1 MRITKIE
8 VWDFKAPFRD
18 GPYNMSHVS
27 QDAIY
32 GQILCLHTEQ
42 GISGLGEIV
51 PAPSLAV
58 DERLARYA
66 DESTFLPALLCQ
78 SEEALAEF
86 IQQIQKKDK
95 SWRGIAFGLETAYL
109 DLLARKHNVPF
120 ADMLGGALNN
130 GIEDY
135 FSISESHK
143 DSIRKRISAAGPQR
157 KVIQLKVGVHPLAH
171 ELGLIQ
177 AALDLMNH
185 SQTLLVDAN
194 GGWSFEQASQAIN
207 AIEDPRLIW
216 EEPCSLY
223 EQNRKLTQELGATIL
238 LDGQTSTDFDVA
250 KQAVN
255 DGIAAGICIK
265 PALIGGLSVAREIRD
280 LCVKADMKI
289 RIDGPWCGDIACAAI
304 LNLALGTKPD
314 LLIAGCDLRE
324 PLIIDP
330 DLKGLTNPHPSQIAP
345 ASSSGFHI
353 DWVRE
358 QLGSATDTYV

>member
-8 VWDFKAPFRD
+8 IWDFKTPFRD

-27 QDAIY
+27 QGAIY

-51 PAPSLAV
+51 PAPSLVA

-66 DESTFLPALLCQ
+66 QESTFLPALLGQ

-86 IQQIQKKDK
+86 IQHIQAKDK

-130 GIEDY
+130 SVEDY

-143 DSIRKRISAAGPQR
+143 DSISKRISAAGPER
-157 KVIQLKVGVHPLAH
+157 KVIQLKVGVYTLEH
-171 ELGLIQ
+171 ELELIRT
-177 AALDLMNH
+177 ALDLMND

-216 EEPCSLY
+216 EEPCRLF
-223 EQNRKLTQELGATIL
+223 EENQKLVQRLDAKIL
-238 LDGQTSTDFDVA
+238 LDGQTSTDLDVA
-250 KQAVN
+250 KQAVD

-265 PALIGGLSVAREIRD
+265 PALIGGLSIAREIRD

-289 RIDGPWCGDIACAAI
+289 RIDGPWCGDIACTAI
-304 LNLALGTKPD
+304 LNFALGAQPD

-324 PLIIDP
+324 PLILSP
-330 DLKGLTNPHPSQIAP
+330 DLRGLTHPRPSQIAP
-345 ASSSGFHI
+345 ASSSGFNI
-353 DWVRE
+353 DWVGE
-358 QLGSATDTYV
+358 QLGPATDTYV

>member
-8 VWDFKAPFRD
+8 IWDFKTPFRD

-27 QDAIY
+27 QGAIY

-51 PAPSLAV
+51 PAPSLVA

-66 DESTFLPALLCQ
+66 QESTFLQ
-78 SEEALAEF
+78 ALAEF
-86 IQQIQKKDK
+86 IQHIQAKDK

-130 GIEDY
+130 SVEDY

-143 DSIRKRISAAGPQR
+143 DSISKRISAAGPER
-157 KVIQLKVGVHPLAH
+157 KVIQLKVGVYTLEH
-171 ELGLIQ
+171 ELELIRT
-177 AALDLMNH
+177 ALDLMND

-216 EEPCSLY
+216 EEPCRLF
-223 EQNRKLTQELGATIL
+223 EENQKLVQRLDAKIL

-250 KQAVN
+250 KQAVD
-255 DGIAAGICIK
+255 DGRAQYC
-265 PALIGGLSVAREIRD
+265 S
-280 LCVKADMKI
+280 
-289 RIDGPWCGDIACAAI
+289 
-304 LNLALGTKPD
+304 
-314 LLIAGCDLRE
+314 
-324 PLIIDP
+324 
-330 DLKGLTNPHPSQIAP
+330 
-345 ASSSGFHI
+345 
-353 DWVRE
+353 
-358 QLGSATDTYV
+358 

>member
-8 VWDFKAPFRD
+8 VWNFETPFRD

-58 DERLARYA
+58 DERLARYV
-66 DESTFLPALLCQ
+66 DESTFLPALVGQ
-78 SEEALAEF
+78 SEEALGRF
-86 IQQIQKKDK
+86 IQQIQAKDK

-109 DLLARKHNVPF
+109 DLLARSRDVPF
-120 ADMLGGALNN
+120 ADMLGGTLNDN
-130 GIEDY
+130 IEDY

-143 DSIRKRISAAGPQR
+143 DDISQRILTAGPDR

-171 ELGLIQ
+171 ELELIQ
-177 AALDLMNH
+177 AALELMNH

-194 GGWSFEQASQAIN
+194 GGWSFEQASQAISSV
-207 AIEDPRLIW
+207 EDPRLIW

-223 EQNRKLTQELGATIL
+223 QQNRKLAQELGAKIL

-250 KQAVN
+250 KQAMN

-265 PALIGGLSVAREIRD
+265 PALIGGLSIAREIRD

-289 RIDGPWCGDIACAAI
+289 RIDGPWCGDIACTAI
-304 LNLALGTKPD
+304 LNLALGTRPD

-330 DLKGLTNPHPSQIAP
+330 DLKGLTHPRPSQIAP
-345 ASSSGFHI
+345 APSRFNI

-358 QLGSATDTYV
+358 QLGPATDTYI